1 MIGNFVSLH
10 APINRYMVM
19 KQKAYM

>member
-19 KQKAYM
+19 KQKAYV